1 MNRLIIPKTAS
12 QLLLLILFALFSG
25 QTLLYAEVDPPSA
38 YYYFD
43 EKIDIELD
51 TKQIM
56 ISYNSTE
63 QLFERSTVFET
74 ADLAVDWTESTGIR
88 NYHRVGLVSGLTDK
102 KMAYDKIE
110 ALLQSDEIEFAS
122 PIFHGVYFGWLAV
135 TPDIIVGFKDEYIS
149 ESESILQSL
158 APELSIIKNNFGGM
172 PIAYKLRGNSRNGYD
187 VLAAANKLAEDP
199 RILWAVPDMQFTG
212 RFDMIPNDPSFG
224 SCWGIHNTGQYGGVA
239 DTDMDGPEAWDITT
253 GSSDIKIVIL
263 DSGAEQ
269 DHPDINQLPGADF
282 TGNGTGGDP
291 LNSCDN
297 HGTAVAG
304 CVTGIINNALGG
316 VGIAPDCKVL
326 AAKIGVANF
335 PCDLGTWTGQM
346 SWTADALYWARTEGA
361 RVSNNSNSYGSPDP
375 TIKAAYTSTYN
386 TGMVH
391 FASAGNDAVAVLG
404 YPSSLENVHSISAI
418 NYYGT
423 LAGFSSW
430 GAGLSMTAP
439 GVSVYTT
446 DRTGA
451 DGYSSGDY
459 TYVQGTSFSSP
470 YAAGVAALLLSS
482 DPSLTSVEVGEIL
495 QCTAVDYGAAGYDIY
510 YGHGLINANNALNYA
525 DSDADGY
532 YDFCD
537 NCPNDYNDLQEDE
550 DGDGFGDACDNCLGL
565 FNPTQT
571 DADGDEVGDHC
582 DNCVDDANVD
592 QADGDGDNVGDV
604 CDNCP
609 IHVNPW
615 QEDFDE
621 DGIGNICDYICGDF
635 DSDLNVNILD
645 IVYLINFKYKG
656 DFGPTPEDRM
666 DVNHDGLL
674 NILDIVYLLNFKYKS
689 GPDPECPTW

>member
-1 MNRLIIPKTAS
+1 MSRSIISKTAS

-25 QTLLYAEVDPPSA
+25 HTILYAEVDPPSA

-43 EKIDIELD
+43 EKLDLELD

-56 ISYNSTE
+56 ISYNSDE

-74 ADLAVDWTESTGIR
+74 ADLAVDWTESIGIR
-88 NYHRVGLVSGLTDK
+88 NCHRVGLVSGLADK
-102 KMAYDKIE
+102 NMAYEKIE

-135 TPDIIVGFKDEYIS
+135 TPNIIVGFKDEYLP
-149 ESESILQSL
+149 ESESILQTL
-158 APELSIIKNNFGGM
+158 APELSIIKNNFSGLPM
-172 PIAYKLRGNSRNGYD
+172 AYQLRSDSRNGFD
-187 VLAAANKLAEDP
+187 VLAIANRLAEDP
-199 RILWAVPDMQFTG
+199 RILWAEPDMQFTG
-212 RFDMIPNDPSFG
+212 RTDYTPNDPGFPSL
-224 SCWGIHNTGQYGGVA
+224 WGIHNTGQYGGVV
-239 DTDMDGPEAWDITT
+239 DTDMDGSEAWDITR
-253 GSSDIKIVIL
+253 GSADIKILVLETGIQ
-263 DSGAEQ
+263 Q
-269 DHPDINQLPGADF
+269 DHPDINQLPGEDF

-291 LNSCDN
+291 GNSCDN

-304 CVTGIINNALGG
+304 CITAIIDNNLGTI
-316 VGIAPDCKVL
+316 GIAPECKVL
-326 AAKIGVANF
+326 SARVGVAAV
-335 PCDLGTWTGQM
+335 PCDGTWSGDM
-346 SWTADALYWARTEGA
+346 SWTADALSWARTEGA
-361 RVSNNSNSYGSPDP
+361 RVSNNSNSYGSPSG
-375 TIKAAYTSTYN
+375 TIGTAYLIAYN
-386 TGMVH
+386 NGMVH

-418 NYYGT
+418 TYHGS
-423 LAGFSSW
+423 LASFSSW

-446 DRTGA
+446 DRTGS

-470 YAAGVAALLLSS
+470 YAAGVAALLLSAN
-482 DPSLTSVEVGEIL
+482 PTLTSSEVGEIL
-495 QCTAVDYGAAGYDIY
+495 ECTAVDYGAAGYDIY

-550 DGDGFGDACDNCLGL
+550 DGDCHGDACDVCLGL
-565 FNPTQT
+565 FNPAQVDT
-571 DADGDEVGDHC
+571 DGDDVGDLC
-582 DNCVDDANVD
+582 DNCDDDPNLDQVDTDA
-592 QADGDGDNVGDV
+592 DNVGDV

-609 IHVNPW
+609 IHNNPW
-615 QEDFDE
+615 QQDFDE
-621 DGIGNICDYICGDF
+621 DGIGDICDYVCGDF
-635 DSDLNVNILD
+635 DGDLNVNILD

-674 NILDIVYLLNFKYKS
+674 NILDIVYLITFKYKS
-689 GPDPECPTW
+689 GPAPECPSW